1 MPWMDEIENV
11 ETGQKLIVYTVDAE
25 EYLVSGPW
33 KRIRADLTVQP
44 SVRHRPGS
52 VLAQSELR
60 HPPQLALVEESEPVV
75 SKGARK

>member
-1 MPWMDEIENV
+1 MPWMDEIENT
-11 ETGQKLIVYTVDAE
+11 ETGQTLVVYQVDADD
-25 EYLVSGPW
+25 YLLTGPW
-33 KRIRADLTVQP
+33 RRIRTDLPVQP

-75 SKGARK
+75 SKGSRK